1 MINKARRDT
10 VIAVRLDQEAI
21 TRQLLQLTGWRQRGI
36 RISRTFIFDDFIQ
49 GIRFLNRV
57 ARLAEGMTHHPDI
70 SIRYNRVRLS
80 LTTHD
85 EGGLTVKDF
94 KLARK
99 IDRLK

>member
-1 MINKARRDT
+1 M
-10 VIAVRLDQEAI
+10 
-21 TRQLLQLTGWRQRGI
+21 
-36 RISRTFIFDDFIQ
+36 Q
-49 GIRFLNRV
+49 GIRFLNQV
-57 ARLAEGMTHHPDI
+57 ARLAEGMNHHPDI

-99 IDRLK
+99 INRLK